1 MTAQSR
7 GRKVLSLKR
16 LAEQREQQQQ
26 LERDLAFNS
35 QSSRANK

>member
-7 GRKVLSLKR
+7 GSKVLSLKR

-26 LERDLAFNS
+26 LERLPAANS
-35 QSSRANK
+35 

>member
-16 LAEQREQQQQ
+16 LAEEREQQQQ
-26 LERDLAFNS
+26 LERNPAANS
-35 QSSRANK
+35 